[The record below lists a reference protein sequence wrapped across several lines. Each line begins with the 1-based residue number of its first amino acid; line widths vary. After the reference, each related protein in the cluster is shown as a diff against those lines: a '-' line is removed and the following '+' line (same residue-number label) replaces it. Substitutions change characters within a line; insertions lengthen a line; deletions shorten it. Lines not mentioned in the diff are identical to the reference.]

1 MSGRPGT
8 KIASTRKLG
17 PMPTNRQ
24 ANSATNASAPS
35 TVALVEPTLPVADA
49 LANAVLGRVLQQVNL
64 AGLREK
70 VLDEAATR
78 LARNVQID
86 KLIDRIV
93 GQSEQRLSDQLSER
107 VIEYVAFGTPQDAQT
122 EGGQHACSTALES
135 TSGQLAAE
143 AASSS

>member
-1 MSGRPGT
+1 MSGKLGT
-8 KIASTRKLG
+8 KIASTRKLD
-17 PMPTNRQ
+17 PMPKQ

-64 AGLREK
+64 EGLREK

-78 LARNVQID
+78 LAGNVQID
-86 KLIDRIV
+86 KIIDRIV

-107 VIEYVAFGTPQDAQT
+107 VIEYVAFGAPQDAQT
-122 EGGQHACSTALES
+122 EGGQHASSTALES
-135 TSGQLAAE
+135 T
-143 AASSS
+143 ASSS

>member
-1 MSGRPGT
+1 MSGKLGT
-8 KIASTRKLG
+8 KIASTCKLG
-17 PMPTNRQ
+17 PMPKQ

-64 AGLREK
+64 EGLREK

-78 LARNVQID
+78 LAGNVQID
-86 KLIDRIV
+86 KIIDRIV

-107 VIEYVAFGTPQDAQT
+107 VIEYVAFGAPQDAQT
-122 EGGQHACSTALES
+122 EGGQHASSTALES
-135 TSGQLAAE
+135 T
-143 AASSS
+143 ASSS

>member
-35 TVALVEPTLPVADA
+35 TVALVEPALPVADA

-64 AGLREK
+64 EGLREK

-78 LARNVQID
+78 LAGNVQID
-86 KLIDRIV
+86 KIIDRIV

-107 VIEYVAFGTPQDAQT
+107 
-122 EGGQHACSTALES
+122 
-135 TSGQLAAE
+135 
-143 AASSS
+143 